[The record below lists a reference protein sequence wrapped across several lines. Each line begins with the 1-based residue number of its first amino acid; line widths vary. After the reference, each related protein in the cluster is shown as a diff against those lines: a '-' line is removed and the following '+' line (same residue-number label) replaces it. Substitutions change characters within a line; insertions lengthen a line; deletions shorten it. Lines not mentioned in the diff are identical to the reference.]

1 MKLEMT
7 FSNGNTFCEFVCA
20 NCKSLVTKGVKEKE
34 NRSPDIDHITCDFCM
49 SSFLVTPHSNDGS
62 DIFEYRMSPI

>member
-1 MKLEMT
+1 
-7 FSNGNTFCEFVCA
+7 
-20 NCKSLVTKGVKEKE
+20 VTKGVKEKE